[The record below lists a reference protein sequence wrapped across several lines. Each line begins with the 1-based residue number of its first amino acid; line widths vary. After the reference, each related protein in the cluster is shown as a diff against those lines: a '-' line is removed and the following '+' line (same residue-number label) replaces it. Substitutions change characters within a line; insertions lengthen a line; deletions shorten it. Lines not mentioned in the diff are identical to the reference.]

1 MTQVIKYF
9 KATLMEL
16 KQVSWPT
23 RRQSVMYTALVILI
37 SAIVAL
43 YVGAFDYAF
52 SQIISALISII

>member
-9 KATLMEL
+9 KATMMEL

-23 RRQSVMYTALVILI
+23 PKQSIIYTALVIFI

-43 YVGAFDYAF
+43 YVGAFDYVF
-52 SQIISALISII
+52 SQIISALIAVF

>member
-23 RRQSVMYTALVILI
+23 RRQSVMYTLLVILI
-37 SAIVAL
+37 SGIVAL
-43 YVGAFDYAF
+43 YVGAFDYVF
-52 SQIISALISII
+52 SQLISAVIDAI